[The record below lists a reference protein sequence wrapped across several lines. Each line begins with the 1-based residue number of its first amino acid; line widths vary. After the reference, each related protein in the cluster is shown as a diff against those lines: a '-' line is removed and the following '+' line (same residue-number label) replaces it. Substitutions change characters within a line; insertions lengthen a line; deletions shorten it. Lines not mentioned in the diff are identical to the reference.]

1 MVEINNG
8 LLNGSLLTT
17 FVRSK
22 EGIKQKELQG
32 TTHRDLE
39 LGKGNYLLYAD
50 FYEAIREDKLDLKIT
65 TIKEKK
71 VPVLVL
77 KKDYSIGRDADL
89 FINPKDLN
97 IYSFIPTKTG
107 EIGIHNRL
115 LSTNLAEFNKDW
127 NRYQNDRIQR
137 KNIEN
142 INKIIQEFKEK
153 LVDYTKERLQR
164 KVKRIVGLKPKQTIE
179 KKKIKPIIAKA
190 RKSVVK

>member
-32 TTHRDLE
+32 TTSRDLE
-39 LGKGNYLLYAD
+39 LGKGNYMLYAE
-50 FYEAIREDKLDLKIT
+50 FYEAIRDDKLDLKTT

-107 EIGIHNRL
+107 EIGVYNKL

-142 INKIIQEFKEK
+142 INQIIQEFKEK

-179 KKKIKPIIAKA
+179 KKKIRPIIAKA
-190 RKSVVK
+190 RRSVAK

>member
-32 TTHRDLE
+32 TTSRDLE

-71 VPVLVL
+71 APVLVL

-107 EIGIHNRL
+107 EIGVYNKL

-179 KKKIKPIIAKA
+179 KKKIKSTIAKPKRSIA
-190 RKSVVK
+190 K